1 MTRDAVQGPVFVGS
15 EFVAQYPEGGGVF
28 WVPLQ
33 HLLGLLDL
41 GVDAWWVEILYAS
54 GDPVRDRERV
64 DAFFATSQA
73 MGVRERVVLVFFDTP
88 RGDSLGRCVSFGL
101 SSDEFAARMRDG
113 LLLNLSNGVPA
124 ELRSRF
130 ARTALVDIDPGPFQ
144 IWALECDMG
153 VGAHDAHL
161 TIGANLGAPDCPVPL
176 KGVDWQHFWPP
187 VYLPAWP
194 MLAPPPPG
202 APYTTVT
209 QWWTRQWARLDAEVY
224 DCNKRTA
231 YLTHLRIPELAS
243 VPIEL
248 AANLHVGELED
259 RALLA
264 ERGWRLVAPS
274 EVAGSANQFRA
285 YIGASRG
292 ELSCAKPAYTQS
304 RSGWLS
310 DRSVCYLASGR
321 PCVLEAT
328 AVERHLPASP
338 ALRFFRDAEEAA
350 AALQD
355 LERDWSS
362 ASRAARALA
371 EEYFSTRVVLPGLL
385 RAATSGPRSRTRKP
399 ERDSRRQFA
408 EA

>member
-1 MTRDAVQGPVFVGS
+1 VGS

-41 GVDAWWVEILYAS
+41 GVDAWWVEILYPS
-54 GDPVRDRERV
+54 GDPRRDRERV
-64 DAFFATSQA
+64 DAFFAASQT
-73 MGVRERVVLVFFDTP
+73 MGVGERVVLVFCQTP
-88 RGDSLGRCVSFGL
+88 RGDPLGRWESFGL

-113 LLLNLSNGVPA
+113 LLLNLANGVPA
-124 ELRSRF
+124 DLRARF

-161 TIGANLGAPDCPVPL
+161 TIGANLGASDCPVPL

-194 MLAPPPPG
+194 VLGPPAAG
-202 APYTTVT
+202 APYTTIT
-209 QWWTRQWARLDAEVY
+209 QWWTRQYARLDDEVY
-224 DCNKRTA
+224 DCNKRTG

-264 ERGWRLVAPS
+264 KRGWRLVAPS

>member
-1 MTRDAVQGPVFVGS
+1 MTGDAVQGPVFVGS

-33 HLLGLLDL
+33 YLLGLLDL
-41 GVDAWWVEILYAS
+41 GMDAWWVEILYAS
-54 GDPVRDRERV
+54 GQPTCDRKRIDSFLAAAE
-64 DAFFATSQA
+64 A
-73 MGVRERVVLVFFDTP
+73 MGVSERIVLLVFETP
-88 RGDSLGRCVSFGL
+88 RGDPLGRCETIGL
-101 SSDEFAARMRDG
+101 SSDEFAARMQDG
-113 LLLNLSNGVPA
+113 LLLNLANGVPSGV
-124 ELRSRF
+124 RGGF
-130 ARTALVDIDPGPFQ
+130 ARTALIDIDPGPFQ

-153 VGAHDAHL
+153 VGAHDTHL

-176 KGVDWQHFWPP
+176 RGVDWQHFWPP

-194 MLAPPPPG
+194 VVAPPAPG

-209 QWWTRQWARLDAEVY
+209 QWWTRQYARLGGDVY
-224 DCNKRTA
+224 DCNKRSG

-264 ERGWRLVAPS
+264 KRGWKVVAPS
-274 EVAGSANQFRA
+274 KVAGTAGQFRA

-310 DRSVCYLASGR
+310 DRTVCYLASGR

-338 ALRFFRDAEEAA
+338 GLRFFRDAEEAA
-350 AALQD
+350 TALED
-355 LERDWSS
+355 VERDWSS

-371 EEYFSTRVVLPGLL
+371 EEVFSTRVVLPRVL
-385 RAATSGPRSRTRKP
+385 RAATSPRSRPPTP
-399 ERDSRRQFA
+399 EGDPRRQFA
-408 EA
+408 DA